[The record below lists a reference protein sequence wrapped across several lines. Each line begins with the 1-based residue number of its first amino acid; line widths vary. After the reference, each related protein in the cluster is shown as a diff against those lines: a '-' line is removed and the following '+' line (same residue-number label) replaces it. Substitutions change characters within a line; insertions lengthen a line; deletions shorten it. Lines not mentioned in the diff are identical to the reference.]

1 MFSEKWIENEKSSTG
16 KNSKGK
22 KPEMRPEVCN
32 LAEELIRSPIYC
44 DL

>member
-1 MFSEKWIENEKSSTG
+1 MFSEEWIENEKSSTG

-22 KPEMRPEVCN
+22 KTEIRPEVCDP
-32 LAEELIRSPIYC
+32 AEELIQSPIYC